1 MIKLYQNQWHGI
13 DFKSFSKCDSKNIAS
28 KNFYD
33 NFYKIFFKKFKSFN
47 DLDKSWISYKN
58 KIASIILK
66 EIGAKT
72 NILSIGCGIG
82 IVERYLH
89 ENLSNIKLTA
99 IEPSSNVSRWIQHL
113 DRINI
118 KDGYFPEILNNKS
131 KFDIAYANGIDYVF
145 NKQEYE
151 KFLKSVVDY
160 GIKELIIVSVSYYL
174 PSFKI
179 FIREFIKNFLVKI
192 NLYFKEMQFWGYMR
206 SYNEHLASMKKV
218 GFNSISLIYKS
229 DNTIIIKAKI

>member
-13 DFKSFSKCDSKNIAS
+13 KFSSFSKCDSKNIPS
-28 KNFYD
+28 KEFYDKFYKNF
-33 NFYKIFFKKFKSFN
+33 FYKFKCFN
-47 DLDKSWISYKN
+47 DLDKDWISYKN

-66 EIGAKT
+66 EINTKK

-82 IVERYLH
+82 VVEKYLV
-89 ENLSNIKLTA
+89 ENLSNINLTA
-99 IEPSSNVSRWIQHL
+99 IEPSSNVSRWIKHL

-118 KDGYFPEILNNKS
+118 KDGYFPEILNDKS

-145 NKQEYE
+145 DKKEYE

-160 GIKELIIVSVSYYL
+160 GVKELIIVSASYYS

-179 FIREFIKNFLVKI
+179 HIKEMIKNLLIRI
-192 NLYFKEMQFWGYMR
+192 NLYKEQQFWGYMR
-206 SYNEHLASMKKV
+206 SFKEQFSSMKKA

-229 DNTIIIKAKI
+229 DNTIIIKAGI